1 VAAADAEAPAGDA
14 AARAGVKSRRF
25 PLVPRPAKPEDSFFR
40 ESEPV
45 IAGFPNV
52 GNKGKHMR
60 AGSAEL
66 LLMLQDFLEVGIW
79 VWEPES
85 GTVVWDEVLYKL
97 YGVPQ
102 GESVTYDSWS
112 GLVNPEDLAH
122 TVAQAQRLLDK
133 EIDTFDHTFEAT
145 RPDGGV
151 ITIRTVARLFEPA
164 NRPRYVMGCNVD
176 ISASRRVENH
186 LALALDVTGI
196 GIWDLDVKQN
206 VLVWDDAMFRLYGV
220 PRERFG
226 NAYEAWEACVHPE
239 DRERARVDV
248 RDALAGT
255 RDFDTTFRVIG
266 PVGEERWIR
275 ARGKVFFDAEHAP
288 VRMLGANMD
297 ISADMERARQ
307 LEEQRK
313 INDHQAKLAT
323 IGELAAGVGHEINN
337 PLAIIL
343 AGLELMQSR
352 LARGDLSKELLAD
365 LIGKQRLAA
374 ERIKNITVGL
384 RTFARAEGDEP
395 VDFDVVES
403 VGQTLLLVKEL
414 YGVAGI
420 ELVRD
425 FADGPLWVRATPARS
440 NRC

>member
-1 VAAADAEAPAGDA
+1 
-14 AARAGVKSRRF
+14 
-25 PLVPRPAKPEDSFFR
+25 
-40 ESEPV
+40 V

-206 VLVWDDAMFRLYGV
+206 VLVWDDGFTACRGSASATPTRLGR
-220 PRERFG
+220 P
-226 NAYEAWEACVHPE
+226 ACI
-239 DRERARVDV
+239 RRTGSGRASTCGTRWRAR
-248 RDALAGT
+248 
-255 RDFDTTFRVIG
+255 
-266 PVGEERWIR
+266 
-275 ARGKVFFDAEHAP
+275 
-288 VRMLGANMD
+288 
-297 ISADMERARQ
+297 
-307 LEEQRK
+307 
-313 INDHQAKLAT
+313 AT
-323 IGELAAGVGHEINN
+323 
-337 PLAIIL
+337 
-343 AGLELMQSR
+343 S
-352 LARGDLSKELLAD
+352 
-365 LIGKQRLAA
+365 
-374 ERIKNITVGL
+374 
-384 RTFARAEGDEP
+384 
-395 VDFDVVES
+395 
-403 VGQTLLLVKEL
+403 
-414 YGVAGI
+414 
-420 ELVRD
+420 
-425 FADGPLWVRATPARS
+425 TPRS
-440 NRC
+440 G